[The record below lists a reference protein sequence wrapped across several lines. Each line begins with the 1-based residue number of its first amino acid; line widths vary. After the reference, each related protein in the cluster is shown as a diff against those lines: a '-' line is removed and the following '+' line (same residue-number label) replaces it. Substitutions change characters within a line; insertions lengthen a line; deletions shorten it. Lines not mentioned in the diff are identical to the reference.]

1 MLYKL
6 KVKIMTESFFYQISS
21 SFHCGNL
28 KVFLSIIRSTFY
40 FHLLCCKLV
49 LKKSAESFAP
59 QVVVAHMYLIFL
71 VKETFENINKILLN
85 HKQYTPELVIMCHFS
100 NLKLFQWIKF
110 INMAKLVAL
119 QNEPHKNC

>member
-1 MLYKL
+1 
-6 KVKIMTESFFYQISS
+6 
-21 SFHCGNL
+21 
-28 KVFLSIIRSTFY
+28 
-40 FHLLCCKLV
+40 LLCCKLV

-71 VKETFENINKILLN
+71 IKETFENINKILLN

>member
-1 MLYKL
+1 
-6 KVKIMTESFFYQISS
+6 MTESFFYQISS

-40 FHLLCCKLV
+40 FHLLCYKLV

-59 QVVVAHMYLIFL
+59 QVVVAHTVYVSYFSHQRNFW
-71 VKETFENINKILLN
+71 TNINKILLN